1 MSQLEKYGI
10 FIGRFQPL
18 HNAHLKLIK
27 IIMADKLKP
36 FIVIGST
43 QEKRNLKRNPLT
55 FEQRRQLI
63 QGVLPIENIVALED
77 CYSNIEKWYSN
88 LIKLLPAKED
98 CVIYYCVK
106 QPDKSNFTFKGKTY
120 TDETYHK
127 IFKQENWTVKE
138 INKLDEISS
147 TQLRQ
152 NPDLC
157 QEYTPKEVYHLLKK
171 FKFIN

>member
-1 MSQLEKYGI
+1 MSKIEKYGI

-63 QGVLPIENIVALED
+63 EVVLPIENIVALED
-77 CYSNIEKWYSN
+77 CHSNLEKWYSN
-88 LIKLLPAKED
+88 LIKLLPPKED

-106 QPDKSNFTFKGKTY
+106 PRY
-120 TDETYHK
+120 V
-127 IFKQENWTVKE
+127 I
-138 INKLDEISS
+138 L
-147 TQLRQ
+147 
-152 NPDLC
+152 
-157 QEYTPKEVYHLLKK
+157 LLKVK
-171 FKFIN
+171 LTQMKLIIKYLNRRIGQ